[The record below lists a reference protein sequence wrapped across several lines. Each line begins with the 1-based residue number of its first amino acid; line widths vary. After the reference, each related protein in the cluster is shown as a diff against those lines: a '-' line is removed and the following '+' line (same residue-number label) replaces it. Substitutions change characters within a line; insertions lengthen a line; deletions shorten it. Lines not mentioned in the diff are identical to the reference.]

1 MNYPPKRKPP
11 NVPTKSD
18 WIAFKGGLDTT
29 TPTMSKPPGTV
40 TSAQNFEQDVNGG
53 YNTIQGYER
62 FDGRAKPSDA
72 TYATLSCLITT
83 TVNVGDI
90 VTDATGAIFGTVIAV
105 TTP

>member
-1 MNYPPKRKPP
+1 MKLP
-11 NVPTKSD
+11 NVPIRQD

-29 TPTMSKPPGTV
+29 TPAMSKPPGTV
-40 TSAQNFEQDVNGG
+40 IAAQNFEQDVNGG

-62 FDGRAKPSDA
+62 FDGRARPSDA
-72 TYATLSCLITT
+72 QYATLSCLITT

-90 VTDATGAIFGTVIAV
+90 VTDVTGTIFGTVIAV